1 MKTLFYWKFSCKII
15 SYLIKITFSNPRI
28 CSKISSIKR
37 RCVMKHTMK
46 LGQSEP
52 REIKNINLHIFNFR
66 QYQSHW
72 ADVLILPVYLN
83 LSHFML
89 TFSMRRYDVV
99 YSARTANSCA
109 RRRRSQR
116 VPGGLRYT
124 NYSWG
129 RRTLSG
135 KLKLGKKNFIR

>member
-15 SYLIKITFSNPRI
+15 SYLIKITFFNPRI

-37 RCVMKHTMK
+37 RCVMKHTIAMK

-52 REIKNINLHIFNFR
+52 REIKNINIHIFNFR

-72 ADVLILPVYLN
+72 ADVWILPVYLN

-89 TFSMRRYDVV
+89 NFFYAQIWCCLF
-99 YSARTANSCA
+99 YSYCQQLCSEET
-109 RRRRSQR
+109 
-116 VPGGLRYT
+116 VPESPRGSPLH
-124 NYSWG
+124 
-129 RRTLSG
+129 
-135 KLKLGKKNFIR
+135 KLQLGKKDFIR